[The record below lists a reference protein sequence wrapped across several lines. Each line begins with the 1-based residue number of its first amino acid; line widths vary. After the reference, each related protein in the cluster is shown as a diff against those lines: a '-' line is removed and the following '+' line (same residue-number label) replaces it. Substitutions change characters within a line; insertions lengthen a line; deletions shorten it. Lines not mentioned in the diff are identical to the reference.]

1 MCSWGKL
8 LGRPPAGGVYTKNS
22 SAGGNGW
29 PEGKNMDMGKY
40 GTTNKGNETWV
51 REIPVIYRPFFN
63 GFGGFFAG
71 SAERGRWAGRQ
82 FAGAFAVW
90 WVRELATARTRKAF
104 GAVSRVGPRRCSLGR
119 RWAGRAQGGGGGG
132 GGVASRKFAPR
143 CEPHPARAVGPDDTD
158 ELRDAGCVVGTFYGN
173 LGSPPSQAG
182 DTKRRRPKCR
192 DCFRRCVRLP
202 WPPPLSAPPRR
213 RSPSG
218 RSPRSRGGRRRRR
231 PRRPR
236 RLRHGTSAGA
246 AAAAWR
252 RRPRWAFETK
262 PLEGGQPTKA
272 RVGSTTGSQEPCCR
286 RRAPPLAATAT
297 ATVAAGQPAVPVVPE
312 PLLLHPERTDT
323 SCVRSVSVYRA
334 PNVARVASAFV
345 SRWPRDCDR
354 DRARAAA
361 SAFFL

>member
-1 MCSWGKL
+1 MPVAQRIEASKL
-8 LGRPPAGGVYTKNS
+8 ALRERERGVGEEGPARPGRPRPAGRGMGNPHPVRSGSAPLGRGVLCGNQAPRSPEAARGDPHHAGVVAAVRDRPRCGAAVAPSEGEWGNVKKC
-22 SAGGNGW
+22 SAGC
-29 PEGKNMDMGKY
+29 
-40 GTTNKGNETWV
+40 
-51 REIPVIYRPFFN
+51 
-63 GFGGFFAG
+63 A
-71 SAERGRWAGRQ
+71 
-82 FAGAFAVW
+82 
-90 WVRELATARTRKAF
+90 
-104 GAVSRVGPRRCSLGR
+104 
-119 RWAGRAQGGGGGG
+119 
-132 GGVASRKFAPR
+132 
-143 CEPHPARAVGPDDTD
+143 
-158 ELRDAGCVVGTFYGN
+158 VGTFYGN

-192 DCFRRCVRLP
+192 DCFRCYVRLP
-202 WPPPLSAPPRR
+202 WPPPFSAPPRR
-213 RSPSG
+213 RRPSG

-231 PRRPR
+231 PRRPC
-236 RLRHGTSAGA
+236 RLHHGTSAGA